1 MARRKLF
8 TTCKRC
14 NRQLTDIESRKI
26 GYGPKCLLKTG
37 RVMAQQ
43 LEEAGQLRLPGI

>member
-8 TTCKRC
+8 NTCKRC
-14 NRQLTDIESRKI
+14 NRALTDVESRKI

-37 RVMAQQ
+37 AVMARQ
-43 LEEAGQLRLPGI
+43 LEEAGQLRLPGV